1 MAKDPDSR
9 NAAER
14 GLEWWPN
21 ALPDSPLWRW
31 IPLLLAIQA
40 QQPEGWRWKLNN
52 ANDPE
57 SKNLLLDVLGANE
70 STDEEEYDL
79 LIINKWCSGSN
90 QIEHSI
96 SKREYSIQN
105 LKEGGL
111 LLSQPGTSIS
121 SREANK
127 DLLWVQ
133 PDIAIYRQQES
144 IWLTNLKG
152 QLSRLLDRGL
162 HLQRLAD
169 NNAMNLRSRLQEH
182 NQLLLSYAQRV
193 NEMKRSSSWRLT
205 RPLRQLVD
213 QLRKQTPAI
222 ELPETP
228 PLSITQDMAIARSP
242 VDAIKEHAKNAKAMT
257 LLEQQGQQVHRDDQR
272 TILIVIHEAS
282 LTGAPILAWN
292 LTNEL
297 KNDHNLIIISL
308 RRGSLERHLLNN
320 CTWLITPS
328 ENNEPFDYELAGPLL
343 DHLIKTE
350 NVTWALI
357 NSIESWRWPEMLHQH
372 GIPCVMLI
380 HEFATYCT
388 ENDAFINACLWST
401 EVVLSSPATHADMK
415 RVFPELEETPI
426 ELQPQGR
433 CQIPGHTFQTESISP
448 TTPFHLC
455 SIPVLNEC
463 HREEWLDTCSL
474 IVGSGTLTPRK
485 GADLFISVCN
495 RVIRT
500 TTQPVLCL
508 WLAGPDRTSDYKG
521 TRMWCDDQIRRS
533 GIEGRVVI
541 IHAHEHYESL
551 MRRADLFLLT
561 SRLDPL
567 PNVTLDSLHNGIPT
581 LTFSQASGTASWLE
595 LDPWLSERCVAPY
608 LDTNAM
614 AEQAQHL
621 LNNRNERMKVG
632 SKVKDLA
639 QKTFSMRNY
648 NQQIRSL
655 GNFCVEYKKQ
665 TEKTIQQ
672 IIDSKVFDP
681 EMAISP
687 LSSELEM
694 VPMISQY
701 LQCWKRKIQIRKP
714 FAGFHPG
721 LFADHY
727 PNIPGDPL
735 QAWLKQGR
743 PLGPWQQRVLSP
755 SSDLTKSRTTSLRT
769 GIHIHVHHLD
779 LFEEIIERIA
789 FNRTQPMLWI
799 SITNPK
805 LECAISKLLE
815 DRGLNIAKLHCYP
828 NHGRNFGPLLQG
840 LGQEL
845 DEHCDL
851 YAHLHTKRSQHLNP
865 NVTTQWRKFLMDH
878 LLGQDGCPVMDSIV
892 NTFEHDP
899 NLGMVYA
906 DDPHCIGWTENK
918 GSARL
923 LMNKLGLSTE
933 EQNLVMPPKITNV
946 DFPIGSMFWMRSRCL
961 SRVWTCRRLKDAI
974 PKEPLANDG
983 TVLHALERLIPAL
996 CRLAGFTT
1004 AVTHVPGSQ
1013 R

>member
-1 MAKDPDSR
+1 MAINPGSR

-31 IPLLLAIQA
+31 MPLLLAIQA
-40 QQPEGWRWKLNN
+40 QQPEHWRWKLDN
-52 ANDPE
+52 ANDPD
-57 SKNLLLDVLGANE
+57 SKNLLSDVLGGNE
-70 STDEEEYDL
+70 STDEEKYDL
-79 LIINKWCSGSN
+79 LVMNQWCSGFN
-90 QIEHSI
+90 QIEHS
-96 SKREYSIQN
+96 SSNEKCSIQN
-105 LKEGGL
+105 LKKGGL
-111 LLSQPGTSIS
+111 LLSPPSNSIL

-133 PDIAIYRQQES
+133 PGIAIYKQQNS
-144 IWLTNLKG
+144 VWLINLEG
-152 QLSRLLDRGL
+152 QLSRLLERGL
-162 HLQRLAD
+162 YLQRLAD
-169 NNAMNLRSRLQEH
+169 SNARNLRRRLQER

-205 RPLRQLVD
+205 RPLRQLAD
-213 QLRKQTPAI
+213 QLRKQKPAI
-222 ELPETP
+222 DLPEIP
-228 PLSITQDMAIARSP
+228 PLSLAEDMSTIRSP
-242 VDAIKEHAKNAKAMT
+242 IDATREHIKNAKEKT
-257 LLEQQGQQVHRDDQR
+257 LSEQQGKQLHRDDQR

-282 LTGAPILAWN
+282 ITGAPILAWN

-297 KNDHNLIIISL
+297 KNDHNLVIISL
-308 RRGSLERHLLNN
+308 RRGSLERDLLNN

-328 ENNEPFDYELAGPLL
+328 DNDQPFDYELAGPLL
-343 DHLIKTE
+343 EHLIKTE
-350 NVTWALI
+350 NLTWALV
-357 NSIESWRWPEMLHQH
+357 NSIETWRWPKMLHQH
-372 GIPCVMLI
+372 GISCVMLI

-388 ENDAFINACLWST
+388 EKDAFKNACLWST
-401 EVVLSSPATHADMK
+401 KVVFSSPATHTDMK
-415 RVFPELEETPI
+415 RVFPELKETPI
-426 ELQPQGR
+426 EMLPQGR
-433 CQIPGHTFQTESISP
+433 CQIPGHTFQTESISLKA
-448 TTPFHLC
+448 PFHLS
-455 SIPVLNEC
+455 SIPELNKC
-463 HREEWLDTCSL
+463 HSEEWLDTCSL
-474 IVGSGTLTPRK
+474 IVGSGTLAPRK
-485 GADLFISVCN
+485 GVDLFISVCS

-508 WLAGPDRTSDYKG
+508 WLAGPDRTSDYKA

-541 IHAHEHYESL
+541 IHVHEHYESL

-595 LDPWLSERCVAPY
+595 RDSWLSERCVAPY
-608 LDTNAM
+608 LDTTAM

-621 LNNRNERMKVG
+621 LNNEKERMKVG

-639 QKTFSMRNY
+639 QKTFSMRSY
-648 NQQIRSL
+648 NQQIRNL
-655 GNFCVEYKKQ
+655 GDLCVEYKKQ
-665 TEKTIQQ
+665 KEKTIQQ
-672 IIDSKVFDP
+672 IINSKVFDP
-681 EMAISP
+681 EVAIFP
-687 LSSELEM
+687 LSSEVEM

-701 LQCWKRKIQIRKP
+701 LQCWNRKIQLRKP

-721 LFADHY
+721 LFADHH
-727 PNIPGDPL
+727 PNIQGDPL
-735 QAWLKQGR
+735 QAWLKQDR
-743 PLGPWQQRVLSP
+743 PLGPWQQRVLFP
-755 SSDLTKSRTTSLRT
+755 SSDSTSLRTTNLRT

-779 LFEEIIERIA
+779 LFEEILERIA
-789 FNRTQPMLWI
+789 FNRTQPKLWI
-799 SITNPK
+799 SVTNPEF
-805 LECAISKLLE
+805 ECSISKLLY
-815 DRGLNIAKLHCYP
+815 DRGLNVAKLHCYT

-845 DEHCDL
+845 DKHCDL

-865 NVTTQWRKFLMDH
+865 IFTTQWRKFLLDH
-878 LLGQDGCPVMDSIV
+878 LLGQDGCPVMDSII

-906 DDPHCIGWTENK
+906 DDPHCIGWTENQ

-923 LMNKLGLSTE
+923 IMNKLGLSLE
-933 EQNLVMPPKITNV
+933 EQNFVMPPKITTV

-961 SRVWTCRRLKDAI
+961 SRVWTSRWLKDAI

-996 CRLAGFTT
+996 CRLSGFTT
-1004 AVTHVPGSQ
+1004 AVTHIPGSK